1 MSPGASWPGASRPG
15 PSLARA
21 SGPCPARGLGE
32 SSCRSP
38 PRLVPPLRGRVPAL
52 RRTSPGF
59 GGTTWPRPPP
69 QRAAAPRRAPR
80 SGKALSLPSLHLQ
93 ARERQHVVEAR
104 LDSIERV
111 ETVTLGQRRA
121 DDHRPHDL
129 GAIRRPAGR
138 EEVERVALSG
148 IEADMQA
155 ASARVHIVGPFF
167 AFFSRRRV
175 RRCREETAWRCHAT
189 PYLVEH
195 LLMLGDLTGSVA
207 TLPTVEIALA
217 ILGLVG
223 TLGGV

>member
-1 MSPGASWPGASRPG
+1 MSPGASWPGASRAG

-21 SGPCPARGLGE
+21 SGPCPVGWLGE

-38 PRLVPPLRGRVPAL
+38 PRLAPPLRGRVPAL

-59 GGTTWPRPPP
+59 RGTTWPRPPP

-93 ARERQHVVEAR
+93 AGESQHVVEAR
-104 LDSIERV
+104 LGGIERV

-121 DDHRPHDL
+121 DDHLPHHL

-148 IEADMQA
+148 VETDVR
-155 ASARVHIVGPFF
+155 SFGARAHIVGPVFAVFF
-167 AFFSRRRV
+167 A
-175 RRCREETAWRCHAT
+175 TAR
-189 PYLVEH
+189 
-195 LLMLGDLTGSVA
+195 A
-207 TLPTVEIALA
+207 TLARGGPILELA
-217 ILGLVG
+217 HASTLVA
-223 TLGGV
+223 